1 VQRNDIQ
8 TLESGERRLLDA
20 AFDPQAGARQARNIM
35 LDGLLLVIFGAA
47 VAAWS
52 LTEGFLLVVL
62 VAYVGFS
69 IIEKIT
75 YARALGGYRTLVQ
88 KLVHRVERL
97 EGVTLT
103 PDYGHPSDSARPA
116 LASMPLPATDR

>member
-1 VQRNDIQ
+1 MQREDIL
-8 TLESGERRLLDA
+8 TLESGERKLLDA

-35 LDGLLLVIFGAA
+35 LDGLLLAIFGTV

-52 LTEGFLLVVL
+52 LTAGLILAVL
-62 VAYVGFS
+62 IAYVAFS

-75 YARALGGYRTLVQ
+75 YARALGGYRSLVQ

-103 PDYGHPSDSARPA
+103 PDSARPTETA
-116 LASMPLPATDR
+116 RAARATAPVPATR

>member
-1 VQRNDIQ
+1 VQREDIL
-8 TLESGERRLLDA
+8 TLESGERKLLDA

-35 LDGLLLVIFGAA
+35 LDGLLLAIFGAA

-52 LTEGFLLVVL
+52 LTEGLILAVL
-62 VAYVGFS
+62 IAYVAFS

-75 YARALGGYRTLVQ
+75 YARALGGYRSLVQ

-103 PDYGHPSDSARPA
+103 PDTGHPTESARAARATAPV
-116 LASMPLPATDR
+116 PATR